1 MKGIR
6 SALLVLLLLVSGL
19 PASAQG
25 MVIPC
30 DTDHD
35 MIVSESEL
43 SSSILAYLDGSARI
57 KQNDLRD
64 AAHIYMHYPRTIT
77 DSIGQNIT
85 IYRPVLRVIAL
96 GNYRTEAVKILGASE
111 RIVGISDDILKYD
124 YYYPELLEK
133 PTVGTWSKP
142 DYEAIVSLSPDIV
155 ITSAHSERVSQLR
168 EKLVPAGITVI
179 GMDFYRDDL
188 LKSEMAKL
196 GYILDRSDDAKVYI
210 DWREGYEGQIARF
223 VDGLAEEDKPRVLLE
238 WGSSTSP
245 TVIMSQGEGS
255 SAGYVCAAAGGRN
268 ICAHLPQHP
277 KVDSEWIL
285 KTDPDI
291 IVKCVSAGPILAKWG
306 WQSTDAPETAL
317 TDIIDARPGWNE
329 LSAVK
334 NGSFYIYSSEI
345 AWGPDSIVG
354 RAYFVNWFHPQFD
367 LDPTEVYREY
377 LERFMDVKY
386 PGDLTFAYPPR

>member
-1 MKGIR
+1 MIVG
-6 SALLVLLLLVSGL
+6 
-19 PASAQG
+19 
-25 MVIPC
+25 
-30 DTDHD
+30 DTNQD

-43 SSSILAYLDGSARI
+43 SSLILACLDGSSHI
-57 KQNDLRD
+57 EQNDLRA

-85 IYRPVLRVIAL
+85 VHMPVKRIIAL
-96 GNYRTEAVKILGASE
+96 GNYRTEAVKILGASDQ
-111 RIVGISDDILKYD
+111 IVGISDDIPKYD

-155 ITSAHSERVSQLR
+155 ITSANAERVLQMR
-168 EKLVPAGITVI
+168 EKLKSSGITII

-188 LKSEMAKL
+188 LKYEIDKL
-196 GYILDRSDDAKVYI
+196 GYILDRSDDAEAYI
-210 DWREGYEGQIARF
+210 DWREGYEVQIAEF
-223 VDGLAEEDKPRVLLE
+223 VGGLAEEDKPRVLLE
-238 WGSSTSP
+238 WGSSNSP

-255 SAGYVCAAAGGRN
+255 SADYVCTAAGGRN
-268 ICAHLPQHP
+268 VCAHLQQYP

-291 IVKCVSAGPILAKWG
+291 IVKCVSTGPILEKWG
-306 WQSTDAPETAL
+306 WQGRDVPERL
-317 TDIIDARPGWNE
+317 LDDIIETRPGWDG

-334 NGSFYIYSSEI
+334 NGRFYIYSSEI

-354 RAYFVNWFHPQFD
+354 RAYFASWFHPQFD
-367 LDPTEVYREY
+367 LDPAEIYRGY
-377 LERFMDVKY
+377 LELFMGVQCPDNM
-386 PGDLTFAYPPR
+386 TFAYPPG

>member
-1 MKGIR
+1 MNR
-6 SALLVLLLLVSGL
+6 MWSTTLVLLLLASGL

-25 MVIPC
+25 MVIAG
-30 DTDHD
+30 DTDRD
-35 MIVSESEL
+35 MIVSEAEL
-43 SSSILAYLDGSARI
+43 GSLILAYLDGSAHI
-57 KQNDLRD
+57 EQNDLRD
-64 AAHIYMHYPRTIT
+64 AAHIHAHYPRTII

-85 IYRPVLRVIAL
+85 IYRPVKRVIAL
-96 GNYRTEAVKILGASE
+96 GSYRTEAVKILGASE

-155 ITSAHSERVSQLR
+155 ITSAHAERVMQLR
-168 EKLVPAGITVI
+168 DKLEPAGITVI

-196 GYILDRSDDAKVYI
+196 GYILDRSDDAQAYI
-210 DWREGYEGQIARF
+210 EWRESYEISIAEF

-238 WGSSTSP
+238 WGSSNSP

-268 ICAHLPQHP
+268 ICAHLTQYP

-291 IVKCVSAGPILAKWG
+291 IVKCVSTGPILERWG
-306 WQSTDAPETAL
+306 WQSRDVPERL
-317 TDIIDARPGWNE
+317 INDIIETRPGWGE

-334 NGSFYIYSSEI
+334 NGSVYLYSSEI

-367 LDPTEVYREY
+367 IDPAEIYSEY

-386 PGDLTFAYPPR
+386 PDNMTFAYPPR

>member
-1 MKGIR
+1 MKR
-6 SALLVLLLLVSGL
+6 MPSALLVLLLLTSGL

-25 MVIPC
+25 MVIPG

-43 SSSILAYLDGSARI
+43 SSLILAYLDGSAHI
-57 KQNDLRD
+57 KQNDLKD
-64 AAHIYMHYPRTIT
+64 AAHIHTRYPRTIT

-85 IYRPVLRVIAL
+85 IYRPVKRIIAL

-142 DYEAIVSLSPDIV
+142 DYETIVSLSPDIV
-155 ITSAHSERVSQLR
+155 ITSAHSERVLQLR
-168 EKLVPAGITVI
+168 GKLEPAGITVI
-179 GMDFYRDDL
+179 GMDFYRDYL

-196 GYILDRSDDAKVYI
+196 GYILGRSDDARAYTE
-210 DWREGYEGQIARF
+210 WRESYEMPIAEF
-223 VDGLAEEDKPRVLLE
+223 VDGLAEDDKPRVLLE
-238 WGSSTSP
+238 WGGSNSP
-245 TVIMSQGEGS
+245 TVIMSQGAGS
-255 SAGYVCAAAGGRN
+255 SAGYACAAAGGRN
-268 ICAHLPQHP
+268 ICAHLTQYP

-285 KTDPDI
+285 KTDPNI
-291 IVKCVSAGPILAKWG
+291 IVKCVSTGPILEKWG
-306 WQSTDAPETAL
+306 WQGTDEPERL
-317 TDIIDARPGWNE
+317 INDIIETRPGWDE

-334 NGSFYIYSSEI
+334 NGSVYLYSSEI

-367 LDPTEVYREY
+367 LDPAEVYREY

-386 PGDLTFAYPPR
+386 PDGMIFAYPPR